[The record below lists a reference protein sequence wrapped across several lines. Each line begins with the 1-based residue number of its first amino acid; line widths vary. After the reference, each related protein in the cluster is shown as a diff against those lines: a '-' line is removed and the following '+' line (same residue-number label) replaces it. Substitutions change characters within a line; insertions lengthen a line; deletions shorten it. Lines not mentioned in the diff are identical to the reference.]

1 MQVDA
6 AHLLEVGELAHFHA
20 VEPHFPAQAPG
31 TQGRRFPVVFHKAD
45 IVLLLMNAQ
54 LGQALQIELLDIFR
68 RGLNDDL
75 ELMMLEQTV
84 GVIAI
89 TTVSGATGGLYI
101 SHTPGLRAQNPQ
113 KGGRV
118 HGASALFNVV
128 GLCHDAFLISP
139 EFLQFQNNCLKIHV
153 LPPI

>member
-1 MQVDA
+1 MLFLV
-6 AHLLEVGELAHFHA
+6 
-20 VEPHFPAQAPG
+20 
-31 TQGRRFPVVFHKAD
+31 
-45 IVLLLMNAQ
+45 NAQ
-54 LGQALQIELLDIFR
+54 LGQALQIQLLDIFR
-68 RGLNDDL
+68 RGLYDYL

-84 GVIAI
+84 GVITI
-89 TTVSGATGGLYI
+89 TTICGTAGGLYI
-101 SHTPGLRAQNPQ
+101 SHTPGLGAQNPQ
-113 KGGRV
+113 KSGRV